1 MKVTVWTLA
10 SDDDNGTQTAIF
22 STEHEAQ
29 SAFWNVV
36 FSDNEEA
43 GSAKKAKA
51 ALNAGDYDELHD
63 IAQRYLEGSLD
74 TYNIDEHTIEVSGAP
89 VKAVVVLEGGLV
101 RDVVSTI
108 PLSVAVIDYD
118 TEDAEDADIK
128 RIPQGAG
135 KFEDGTGHISKAYVL
150 PERCEELYK
159 AIDDETE
166 QERSTREGIEAITEM
181 PFACKGCGREE
192 SICSA
197 DPCDA
202 VIADR
207 AATVAQCV
215 PEAALKAEPNELPSD
230 PEDMND
236 ERAYWAGETLDYFT
250 RTHGE
255 EEGGRQQNLVDL
267 LADLAHY
274 CDRNEL
280 SFESCLESA
289 RNHYCEETD
298 NTGTQL

>member
-1 MKVTVWTLA
+1 MKITVWTLA

-89 VKAVVVLEGGLV
+89 AKAVVVLEGGLV

-128 RIPQGAG
+128 RIPQGEG

-166 QERSTREGIEAITEM
+166 QEQSTREGIEAISDM
-181 PFACKGCGREE
+181 PDYEKLLAELKEAQTTFWNLLNQLEGELGVEIDSSKDLAGYT
-192 SICSA
+192 
-197 DPCDA
+197 
-202 VIADR
+202 IADL
-207 AATVAQCV
+207 Q
-215 PEAALKAEPNELPSD
+215 
-230 PEDMND
+230 
-236 ERAYWAGETLDYFT
+236 
-250 RTHGE
+250 
-255 EEGGRQQNLVDL
+255 EG
-267 LADLAHY
+267 A
-274 CDRNEL
+274 
-280 SFESCLESA
+280 
-289 RNHYCEETD
+289 
-298 NTGTQL
+298 